1 MSFANVFLQ
10 SVACLFI
17 LMTLSIAE
25 QKILILMKSSLSVIS
40 FMNCAFGIVSEKSSP
55 NSRSFGL
62 SLMLSSRSFIV
73 LCFTLRSMI
82 HFELIFVKGVRSVS
96 RLIFFLHVDVQLFQH
111 QLLKTLSFF
120 HYIAFDP
127 LSKIR
132 WCIYV
137 SLFLGCLFFSIT
149 LFVYSF
155 ADTTLS
161 WLV

>member
-82 HFELIFVKGVRSVS
+82 HFELIFVKGVRLVQYSKSISVTHH
-96 RLIFFLHVDVQLFQH
+96 INGI
-111 QLLKTLSFF
+111 K
-120 HYIAFDP
+120 
-127 LSKIR
+127 KNNM
-132 WCIYV
+132 
-137 SLFLGCLFFSIT
+137 IT
-149 LFVYSF
+149 SVN
-155 ADTTLS
+155 ADRKS
-161 WLV
+161 VV